1 MLLVH
6 MEASLLY
13 WVFWKCAMPYVPAS
27 VSNLRTVCLLS
38 PLFILYAVCPFHPGE
53 PDAQWLAGD
62 FGICRGPGRDAR
74 GSQQWCSD
82 PDGEGRPGLPQI
94 GERKPNG
101 RMEILHL
108 LRLPGVPHVERKRRR
123 RCRDGNKGAGGS
135 WKAKGR
141 WRKGR
146 WRKKKKDMVK
156 MGGKHDNRLV
166 FGMLQRKD
174 EMLERYERD
183 VMWESYRAGTW
194 QCTVS
199 FFTLLPLFIHPFMH
213 PSPPSVS
220 SWLDCSFGQPKPFLY
235 SADRRNRSLIWSRV
249 FWSPRV
255 TLPPVPTLTNPIISS
270 SIAISISF
278 DQYYLSN
285 YSSLTPVYCAHMC
298 VCVFLMLDINAT
310 DFGSASSSEAK
321 L

>member
-1 MLLVH
+1 MLLVL
-6 MEASLLY
+6 MEASLLH
-13 WVFWKCAMPYVPAS
+13 WVFWKSAMPYVPAS
-27 VSNLRTVCLLS
+27 VSNLRTVCLFS
-38 PLFILYAVCPFHPGE
+38 TLFILYAVCPFHPGE
-53 PDAQWLAGD
+53 PDAQRLASD
-62 FGICRGPGRDAR
+62 FGICRGPGRDAW

-123 RCRDGNKGAGGS
+123 RCRDGNKGGRAGGS

-166 FGMLQRKD
+166 FGTLQRKD

-183 VMWESYRAGTW
+183 VRKLQSQHMRVYGQLLHFAS
-194 QCTVS
+194 S
-199 FFTLLPLFIHPFMH
+199 FH
-213 PSPPSVS
+213 PSFHA
-220 SWLDCSFGQPKPFLY
+220 SF
-235 SADRRNRSLIWSRV
+235 
-249 FWSPRV
+249 
-255 TLPPVPTLTNPIISS
+255 
-270 SIAISISF
+270 
-278 DQYYLSN
+278 
-285 YSSLTPVYCAHMC
+285 SSLC
-298 VCVFLMLDINAT
+298 FLVAWLQLWTAKTFSILCWQIDHWY
-310 DFGSASSSEAK
+310 GPECSEAHV
-321 L
+321 